1 VSDDGA
7 RRPFAAIDARLRRAA
22 AGAALVALAVVAVAT
37 VNERALGREAAD
49 AAAADAARGD
59 WAGSV
64 AHARAAAEA
73 HAPGSPWPDE
83 GFRRLDAIGHDAV
96 VRGDAATALLA
107 YGAMQGAA
115 ATAVTGLA
123 RPLLGLGAD
132 DTWRAR
138 AEDGLARLSQASR
151 ASRPAGAAP

>member
-1 VSDDGA
+1 VKDEEASQ
-7 RRPFAAIDARLRRAA
+7 PFAAIDARPRRVA
-22 AGAALVALAVVAVAT
+22 AGAALVALAVVAVAM
-37 VNERALGREAAD
+37 VHERALGREAAA

-83 GFRRLDAIGHDAV
+83 GFRRLDAIGHDAA
-96 VRGDAATALLA
+96 VRGDGATALLA

-115 ATAVTGLA
+115 ATGLA
-123 RPLLGLGAD
+123 RPLLGFGTD